1 MEVLSPQLQATPER
15 PGRPR
20 GRKPGNPL
28 TAREL
33 AARRANLK
41 KARAAPRDAY
51 RPTEKRLQASR
62 ANLAKAIAARRRPEG
77 SASARLNA
85 LKHGLFA
92 TQTLAESVDRL
103 AEDKEEFAQHLH
115 QFEHVFV
122 PGDEEEKRIV
132 RRLAETVWRRLR
144 FFRAQACWEKE
155 KLRRMIAEA
164 PAPAQLSLQDT
175 VARAEGLALALMQ
188 FDAFFRELNT
198 LESQVE
204 FWLRKLIRKR
214 SQGKLRWK
222 GFRPRRDPLMER
234 PEEEDQI
241 DRFVGIWDAMSP
253 EEQTALR
260 EEARKQVDAKMEDG
274 ERAQA
279 PSGPRRG

>member
-1 MEVLSPQLQATPER
+1 
-15 PGRPR
+15 
-20 GRKPGNPL
+20 L

-33 AARRANLK
+33 AARRANLE

-77 SASARLNA
+77 NASARLNA

-92 TQTLAESVDRL
+92 KQTLAESVDRL

-115 QFEHVFV
+115 QFERVFV

-144 FFRAQACWEKE
+144 LFRAQACREKE
-155 KLRRMIAEA
+155 KLQRMFAEA
-164 PAPAQLSLQDT
+164 PAAAQLSLDDT

-188 FDAFFRELNT
+188 FEAFFRELNR
-198 LESQVE
+198 LEAQVE
-204 FWLRKLIRKR
+204 FWVRRLIRKR
-214 SQGKLRWK
+214 SKGELRWK
-222 GFRPRRDPLMER
+222 GFRPRRDPLMEP
-234 PEEEDQI
+234 PEAERQV
-241 DRFVGIWDAMSP
+241 DRFVEYWDALSP
-253 EEQTALR
+253 DEQAALR
-260 EEARKQVDAKMEDG
+260 DEARKKLDAQGADTTT
-274 ERAQA
+274 QQ
-279 PSGPRRG
+279 SRG

>member
-1 MEVLSPQLQATPER
+1 
-15 PGRPR
+15 
-20 GRKPGNPL
+20 L

-33 AARRANLK
+33 AARRANLA

-51 RPTEKRLQASR
+51 RPTEKRLETSR

-77 SASARLNA
+77 NAAARLNA

-92 TQTLAESVDRL
+92 KQTLAESVDRL
-103 AEDKEEFAQHLH
+103 GEDKEEFAQHLLL
-115 QFEHVFV
+115 FERVFV
-122 PGDEEEKRIV
+122 PDDEEEKRIV

-144 FFRAQACWEKE
+144 LFRAQACWEKE
-155 KLRRMIAEA
+155 KLERMFAEA
-164 PAPAQLSLQDT
+164 PAPAQLGLDDT

-188 FDAFFRELNT
+188 FDAFFREQSK

-222 GFRPRRDPLMER
+222 GFSPRRDPVMKRL
-234 PEEEDQI
+234 EEDEQLN
-241 DRFVGIWDAMSP
+241 RLAVYWDAMSP
-253 EEQTALR
+253 QEQTAAR
-260 EEARKQVDAKMEDG
+260 DEARKQADAQMADE
-274 ERAQA
+274 E
-279 PSGPRRG
+279 ST